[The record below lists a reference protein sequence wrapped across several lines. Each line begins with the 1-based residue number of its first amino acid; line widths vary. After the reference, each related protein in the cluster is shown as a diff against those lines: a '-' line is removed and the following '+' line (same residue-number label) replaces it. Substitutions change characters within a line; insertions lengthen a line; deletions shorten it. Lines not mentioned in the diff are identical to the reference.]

1 MSDRAVAVLIVV
13 VVVAIMGTLGVRYYL
28 DSRQPV
34 QEEEKQTEDQSKS
47 QTAVAVRVTHC
58 GRDES
63 GRTQMTGYI
72 DNVGNV
78 DLHYVT
84 VNAIWKNADGLPIS
98 IDRIYALRSGKLAPG
113 ASKQFQAFTYL
124 PAARC
129 NAEAVD
135 WW

>member
-1 MSDRAVAVLIVV
+1 MLILIVV
-13 VVVAIMGTLGVRYYL
+13 VVAAVMGTLGVRYYL
-28 DSRQPV
+28 DSRQPAPV
-34 QEEEKQTEDQSKS
+34 EKKEAASQEKQ

-58 GRDES
+58 GRDEN

-72 DNVGNV
+72 DNVGSV

>member
-1 MSDRAVAVLIVV
+1 MSDRAMAILIALVVIAV
-13 VVVAIMGTLGVRYYL
+13 MGTLGVRYYL
-28 DSRQPV
+28 DSQQPA
-34 QEEEKQTEDQSKS
+34 QPEKKQTENQEKA

-58 GRDES
+58 GRDEN
-63 GRTQMTGYI
+63 GRTYMTGYI

-98 IDRIYALRSGKLAPG
+98 VDRIYALRSGTLAPG
-113 ASKQFQAFTYL
+113 ASKQFQAFTNL

-129 NAEAVD
+129 NAEALD